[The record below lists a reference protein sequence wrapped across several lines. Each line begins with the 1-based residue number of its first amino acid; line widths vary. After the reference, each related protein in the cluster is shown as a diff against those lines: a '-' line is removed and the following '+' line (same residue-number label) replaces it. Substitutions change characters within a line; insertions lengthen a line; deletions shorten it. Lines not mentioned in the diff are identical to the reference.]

1 MRVCCPVCDTA
12 FPIVAGFTEDDG
24 KRLAQLMA
32 EFEPALGRATIVYLG
47 LFKPRTELRLS
58 RAVKIAAELKGLV
71 DAGTVSADDR
81 THLRRPATP
90 ALWLA
95 GIEHMLAQRSK
106 LKLPLDN
113 HNYLRAVV
121 FGLADK
127 VAADAERAREQ
138 QLRDGRRSTV
148 ATAATPTRS
157 LLTIALENIDH
168 DLHLGL
174 IATPAEAEQ
183 KRAEARRKYGSG
195 E

>member
-12 FPIVAGFTEDDG
+12 FPIAAGVTEDDG

-32 EFEPALGRATIVYLG
+32 EFDPALGRATIVYLG

-58 RAVKIAAELKGLV
+58 RAVKIAAELKVLV

-81 THLRRPATP
+81 THLRRPAAP
-90 ALWLA
+90 AMWVA
-95 GIEHMLAQRSK
+95 GIEQMLAQRSR

-127 VAADAERAREQ
+127 VEADAERAREQ
-138 QLRDGRRSTV
+138 QLREGRRPAA
-148 ATAATPTRS
+148 ATAATTRS
-157 LLTIALENIDH
+157 LLAIALENIDH
-168 DLHLGL
+168 DLHIGI

-183 KRAEARRKYGSG
+183 KRAEARVKYGST
-195 E
+195 